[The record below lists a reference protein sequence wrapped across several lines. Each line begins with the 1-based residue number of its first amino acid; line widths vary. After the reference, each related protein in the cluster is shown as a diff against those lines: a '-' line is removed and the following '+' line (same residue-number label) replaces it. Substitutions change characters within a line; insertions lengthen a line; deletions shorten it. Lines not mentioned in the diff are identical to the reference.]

1 MVMVECAIFH
11 AEFWNLVFAGDFIS
25 CFPYYQGV
33 RRSVFC
39 KYSHLFSLLVET
51 SEQRRLYKRA
61 RNDENS
67 ARRELKLKLYYL
79 LTHLKTTYLHIVQ
92 CALSF

>member
-39 KYSHLFSLLVET
+39 KYSHLFSLLVER
-51 SEQRRLYKRA
+51 SEQRRLYKRV
-61 RNDENS
+61 RNDEKS
-67 ARRELKLKLYYL
+67 ARREFKLNLY
-79 LTHLKTTYLHIVQ
+79 
-92 CALSF
+92 